1 MEAKVNKLKPC
12 PFCGKELGKRANQR
26 VWNSEMFYEHPVVK
40 GCYLSRM
47 LFPESMWNV
56 RPIEDTLND
65 RIRELEHTIDLLK
78 DVKINNEILDRLA
91 TLKNDAQERDES

>member
-40 GCYLSRM
+40 GC
-47 LFPESMWNV
+47 
-56 RPIEDTLND
+56 
-65 RIRELEHTIDLLK
+65 
-78 DVKINNEILDRLA
+78 
-91 TLKNDAQERDES
+91 